1 MMKKFFCAVLA
12 MFIAGT
18 SVFAMNAPAPKSN
31 TYYSPNKKIGVTIN
45 GGEHVNYSISLNGQT
60 ILAPS
65 AISLKLSQESWSKGA
80 IKSIKSKKVASE
92 TITAPLYRQKS
103 YETGG
108 YTEVTVA
115 TYAGYNIIFRIYN
128 EGVAYCYALNQ
139 KGQVIIYDEL
149 ADFTL
154 PEDNIVYLSHSTNI
168 KKQEAMAFQNN
179 YEVSP
184 ISKANDKVLAFFPIA
199 VDCGNGAKMVITEA
213 ELEAY
218 PGMFVMA
225 QPATKSLK
233 ASFAKYPKSMEK
245 NAWRQQSYV
254 TETENYIAKVQ
265 GKRNLPW
272 RVIAISEC
280 DTQLPVNNI
289 VYSLSSP
296 NRIGDVSW
304 VKGGK
309 VAWDWWNDWGV
320 YGVDFEVGINTQTY
334 KYYIDF
340 ASDNGI
346 EYIVLDEG
354 WYNPRSGDMLTIVPD
369 IDLEE
374 LIAYGKEK
382 NVQIILWTVFNVL
395 DEQLEAACKKYSDMG
410 VVGFKIDF
418 LDRDD
423 QTATEMAYRIAE
435 VCAKYHLTVDYHG
448 YYKPTGM
455 SRTYPNIVNYE
466 AVFGMEE
473 AKWDP
478 IKDMPENDV
487 TIPFIRILCGAVD
500 FTQGGMNNAS
510 KENFRPI
517 YNDPMTQGTRCHQ
530 LATYIVYD
538 SPLVMLA
545 DSPTAYKEEQECVD
559 FIVSIPTVV
568 NKTIIPDGKMA
579 EYIVTARELDGN
591 WYVGG
596 MTDWNSRDITVDF
609 SFLGEG
615 EYTATIFT
623 DGKNADKYAY
633 DYKKEVKTINNS
645 TKLDIHMAKG
655 GGFAITLIKK

>member
-1 MMKKFFCAVLA
+1 MKKLLCSILAV
-12 MFIAGT
+12 FIAGT
-18 SVFAMNAPAPKSN
+18 SVFAMNAPAGEGK
-31 TYYSPNKKIGVTIN
+31 TYYSPNSKIGVTIN
-45 GGEHVNYSISLNGQT
+45 GGEHISYAISLNGEQ

-65 AISLKLSQESWSKGA
+65 PIALKLNKDSWGKGA

-92 TITAPLYRQKS
+92 TIVAPLYRQKS

-108 YTEVTVA
+108 YTEVTVG
-115 TYAGYNIIFRIYN
+115 TYAGYNIIFRIYD

-139 KGQVIIYDEL
+139 KGEVIVYDEL
-149 ADFTL
+149 AEFKL
-154 PEDNIVYLSHSTNI
+154 PSDNTVYLSHSTNPR
-168 KKQEAMAFQNN
+168 KPYAMAFQNN
-179 YEVSP
+179 YSVTP
-184 ISKANDKVLAFFPIA
+184 ISEANDKVVAFFPIA
-199 VDCGNGAKMVITEA
+199 VDCGKGAKMVFTEA
-213 ELEAY
+213 ELESY

-225 QPATKSLK
+225 QPQAKSLK
-233 ASFAKYPKSMEK
+233 AEFAKYPKTTAK
-245 NAWRQQSYV
+245 YDWRQQLYV
-254 TETENYIAKVQ
+254 TSTEDYIAKVA

-272 RVIAISEC
+272 RVIAISEN
-280 DTQLPVNNI
+280 DTQLPVNNL

-304 VKGGK
+304 IKGGK

-320 YGVDFEVGINTQTY
+320 YGVDFEVGINTETY

-340 ASDNGI
+340 ASENGI

-354 WYNPRSGDMLTIVPD
+354 WYNPKSGDMLTIVPE
-369 IDLEE
+369 IDLEG
-374 LIAYGKEK
+374 LVAYGKEK

-395 DEQLEAACKKYSDMG
+395 DEQLEEACKKYSEMG
-410 VVGFKIDF
+410 IVGFKIDF

-423 QTATEMAYRIAE
+423 QTATEMAYRIAD
-435 VCAKYHLTVDYHG
+435 VCAKYHMTVDYHG

-455 SRTYPNIVNYE
+455 SRTYPNIINYE

-473 AKWDP
+473 AKWMP

-487 TIPFIRILCGAVD
+487 TIPFIRILCGPVD

-510 KENFRPI
+510 KENFHPI

-530 LATYIVYD
+530 LATYIVFD

-545 DSPTAYKEEQECVD
+545 DSPTAYKQEQESVD
-559 FIVSIPTVV
+559 FIVSIPTVF
-568 NKTIIPDGKMA
+568 NKTIIPAGEMG
-579 EYIVTARELDGN
+579 EYVVTAREVNGN

-615 EYTATIFT
+615 EYEATIFT

-633 DYKKEVKTINNS
+633 DYKSEKKVINKS

>member
-1 MMKKFFCAVLA
+1 MKKLLSSILA

-18 SVFAMNAPAPKSN
+18 SVFAMNAPAGEGK
-31 TYYSPNKKIGVTIN
+31 TYYSPNSKIGVTIN
-45 GGEHVNYSISLNGQT
+45 GGEHISYSISLNGEQ

-65 AISLKLSQESWSKGA
+65 PIALKLNKDSWGKGA

-92 TITAPLYRQKS
+92 TIVAPLYRQKS

-108 YTEVTVA
+108 YTEVTVG
-115 TYAGYNIIFRIYN
+115 TYAGYNIIFRIYD

-139 KGQVIIYDEL
+139 KGEVFVYDEL
-149 ADFTL
+149 AEFKL
-154 PEDNIVYLSHSTNI
+154 PSDNTVYLSHSTNPR
-168 KKQEAMAFQNN
+168 KPYAMAFQNN
-179 YEVSP
+179 YSVTP
-184 ISKANDKVLAFFPIA
+184 ISEANDKVVAFFPIA
-199 VDCGNGAKMVITEA
+199 VDCGKGAKMVFTEA
-213 ELEAY
+213 ELVSY

-225 QPATKSLK
+225 QPQAKSLK
-233 ASFAKYPKSMEK
+233 AEFAKYPKTTAK
-245 NAWRQQSYV
+245 YDWRQQLYV
-254 TETENYIAKVQ
+254 TSTEDYIAKVA

-272 RVIAISEC
+272 RVIAISEN
-280 DTQLPVNNI
+280 DTQLPVNNL

-304 VKGGK
+304 IKGGK

-320 YGVDFEVGINTQTY
+320 YGVDFEVGINTETY

-340 ASDNGI
+340 ASENGI

-354 WYNPRSGDMLTIVPD
+354 WYNPKSGDMLTIVPE
-369 IDLEE
+369 IDLEG
-374 LIAYGKEK
+374 LVAYGKEK

-395 DEQLEAACKKYSDMG
+395 DEQLEEACKKYSEMG
-410 VVGFKIDF
+410 IVGFKIDF

-423 QTATEMAYRIAE
+423 QTATEMAYRIAD
-435 VCAKYHLTVDYHG
+435 VCAKYHMTVDYHG

-455 SRTYPNIVNYE
+455 SRTYPNIINYE

-473 AKWDP
+473 AKWMP

-487 TIPFIRILCGAVD
+487 TIPFIRILCGPVD

-510 KENFRPI
+510 KENFHPI

-530 LATYIVYD
+530 LATYIVFD

-545 DSPTAYKEEQECVD
+545 DSPTAYKQEQESVD
-559 FIVSIPTVV
+559 FIVSIPTVF
-568 NKTIIPDGKMA
+568 NKTIIPAGEMG
-579 EYIVTARELDGN
+579 EYVVTAREVNGN

-615 EYTATIFT
+615 EYEATIFT

-633 DYKKEVKTINNS
+633 DYKSEKKVINKS

>member
-1 MMKKFFCAVLA
+1 MIKKFFCAFTA
-12 MFIAGT
+12 MLIAGA
-18 SVFAMNAPAPKSN
+18 SLFAMSAPEGKS
-31 TYYSPNKKIGVTIN
+31 YYSPNKKIGITIS
-45 GGEHVNYSISLNGQT
+45 GGEHIQYSITLNGET

-65 AISLKLSQESWSKGA
+65 PISLKLTKDAWSKGA
-80 IKSIKSKKVASE
+80 IKSIKSKSVASE
-92 TITAPLYRQKS
+92 TIVAPLYRQKS

-108 YTEVTVA
+108 YTEVTVS
-115 TYAGYNIIFRIYN
+115 TYAGYNIIFRIYD

-139 KGQVIIYDEL
+139 KGEVIIYDEL

-154 PEDNIVYLSHSTNI
+154 PTDNTVYLSHSTNPR
-168 KKQEAMAFQNN
+168 KQVAMAFQNN
-179 YEVSP
+179 YQVTP
-184 ISKANDKVLAFFPIA
+184 ISEANDKILAFFPIA

-213 ELEAY
+213 ELESY
-218 PGMFVMA
+218 PGMCVLA
-225 QPATKSLK
+225 QPANKSLK
-233 ASFAKYPKSMEK
+233 AQFANYPKSMAK
-245 NAWRQQSYV
+245 YDWRQQSYV
-254 TETENYIAKVQ
+254 TETEEYIAKVQ

-280 DTQLPVNNI
+280 DTQLPVNNL

-340 ASDNGI
+340 ASENGI

-354 WYNPRSGDMLTIVPD
+354 WYNPKSGDMLTIIPE
-369 IDLEE
+369 INLEE
-374 LIAYGKEK
+374 LVAYGKSK
-382 NVQIILWTVFNVL
+382 NVKIILWTVFNVL
-395 DEQLEAACKKYSDMG
+395 DEQLEAACQKYSDMG
-410 VVGFKIDF
+410 IVGFKIDF

-435 VCAKYHLTVDYHG
+435 TCAKYHLTVDYHG

-473 AKWDP
+473 AKWQP

-510 KENFRPI
+510 KENFHPI

-545 DSPTAYKEEQECVD
+545 DSPTAYKNEQECVD

-568 NKTIIPDGKMA
+568 DKTIIPQGKMA
-579 EYIVTARELDGN
+579 EYVVTARQAGDN

-615 EYTATIFT
+615 DYEATIFT

-633 DYKKEVKTINNS
+633 DYKSEKKIINKS
-645 TKLDIHMAKG
+645 TKLDIHMAQG

>member
-1 MMKKFFCAVLA
+1 
-12 MFIAGT
+12 
-18 SVFAMNAPAPKSN
+18 
-31 TYYSPNKKIGVTIN
+31 
-45 GGEHVNYSISLNGQT
+45 
-60 ILAPS
+60 
-65 AISLKLSQESWSKGA
+65 
-80 IKSIKSKKVASE
+80 
-92 TITAPLYRQKS
+92 
-103 YETGG
+103 
-108 YTEVTVA
+108 
-115 TYAGYNIIFRIYN
+115 
-128 EGVAYCYALNQ
+128 
-139 KGQVIIYDEL
+139 
-149 ADFTL
+149 
-154 PEDNIVYLSHSTNI
+154 
-168 KKQEAMAFQNN
+168 
-179 YEVSP
+179 
-184 ISKANDKVLAFFPIA
+184 
-199 VDCGNGAKMVITEA
+199 MVITEA
-213 ELEAY
+213 ELESY

-225 QPATKSLK
+225 QPANKSLK
-233 ASFAKYPKSMEK
+233 AEFANYPKSMAK
-245 NAWRQQSYV
+245 YDWRQQSYV
-254 TETENYIAKVQ
+254 TETEEYIAKVQ

-280 DTQLPVNNI
+280 DTQLPVNNL

-340 ASDNGI
+340 ASENGI

-354 WYNPRSGDMLTIVPD
+354 WYNPKSGDMLTIIPE

-374 LIAYGKEK
+374 LVAYGKAK
-382 NVQIILWTVFNVL
+382 NVEIILWTVFNVL
-395 DEQLEAACKKYSDMG
+395 DEQLEAACQKYSEMG
-410 VVGFKIDF
+410 IVGFKIDF

-435 VCAKYHLTVDYHG
+435 TCAKYHLTVDYHG

-473 AKWDP
+473 AKWQP

-510 KENFRPI
+510 KENFQPI

-545 DSPTAYKEEQECVD
+545 DSPTAYKKEQECVD

-568 NKTIIPDGKMA
+568 DKTIIPQGKMA
-579 EYIVTARELDGN
+579 EYVVTARQAGDN

-615 EYTATIFT
+615 DYEATIFT

-633 DYKKEVKTINNS
+633 DYKSEKKVINKS

>member
-1 MMKKFFCAVLA
+1 MIKKFLCGLTA
-12 MFIAGT
+12 MLIAGA
-18 SVFAMNAPAPKSN
+18 SVFAMSAPEGKS
-31 TYYSPNKKIGVTIN
+31 YYSPNKKIGVTIN
-45 GGEHVNYSISLNGQT
+45 GGEHIQYSITLNGET

-65 AISLKLSQESWSKGA
+65 PISLKLTKDTWSKGA
-80 IKSIKSKKVASE
+80 IKSIKSKSVASE
-92 TITAPLYRQKS
+92 TIVAPLYRQKS

-108 YTEVTVA
+108 YTEVTVS
-115 TYAGYNIIFRIYN
+115 TYAGYNIIFRIYD
-128 EGVAYCYALNQ
+128 EGVAYCYSLNK
-139 KGQVIIYDEL
+139 KGEVIIYDEL

-154 PEDNIVYLSHSTNI
+154 PTDNTVYLSHSTNPR
-168 KKQEAMAFQNN
+168 KQVAMAFQNN
-179 YEVSP
+179 YQVTP
-184 ISKANDKVLAFFPIA
+184 ISEANDKILAFFPIA

-213 ELEAY
+213 ELESY

-225 QPATKSLK
+225 QPANKSLK
-233 ASFAKYPKSMEK
+233 AQFANYPKSMAK
-245 NAWRQQSYV
+245 YDWRQQSYV
-254 TETENYIAKVQ
+254 TETEEYIAKVQ

-272 RVIAISEC
+272 RVIAISEN
-280 DTQLPVNNI
+280 DTQLPVNNL

-304 VKGGK
+304 IKGGK

-340 ASDNGI
+340 ASENGI

-354 WYNPRSGDMLTIVPD
+354 WYNPKSGDMLTIIPE

-374 LIAYGKEK
+374 LVAYGKSK
-382 NVQIILWTVFNVL
+382 NVEIILWTVFNVL
-395 DEQLEAACKKYSDMG
+395 DEQLEAACQKYSDMG
-410 VVGFKIDF
+410 IVGFKIDF

-435 VCAKYHLTVDYHG
+435 TCAKYHLTVDYHG

-473 AKWDP
+473 AKWQP

-545 DSPTAYKEEQECVD
+545 DSPTAYKNEQECVD

-568 NKTIIPDGKMA
+568 DKTIIPQGKMA
-579 EYIVTARELDGN
+579 EYVVTARQAGDN

-615 EYTATIFT
+615 DYEATIFT

-633 DYKKEVKTINNS
+633 DYKSEKKIINKS
-645 TKLDIHMAKG
+645 TKLDIHMAQG